1 MMTTPANSAGRR
13 CLVLVAALLGLGLAG
28 AQARELGLAINANDL
43 NKVKAII
50 EAEPQ
55 RLNKPVPFNS
65 YPLFMAIDKF
75 NIPMIT
81 YLLEQG
87 AKVTVVDDKGETA
100 LTKLVRVNFHDEK
113 RFAQVKEV
121 FELLVKHKANVR
133 QQNGQGE
140 TPLYIL
146 AARQI
151 GGEKTAP
158 LKIEF
163 MKLLVEKGARPRG
176 QDKAAMPLLFK
187 VMEHMQ
193 KGEDSRRNVV
203 GTIRFLAEN
212 GVEIDAQN
220 DKGDTP
226 LMRVVT
232 TDALEQDA
240 KVELIGILVG
250 HGASIRR
257 KNKEKKAPI
266 DLVAKGD
273 PLYEAMRKKPG
284 R

>member
-1 MMTTPANSAGRR
+1 MKTMPMTPRARPRLA
-13 CLVLVAALLGLGLAG
+13 LAAALLILAAG
-28 AQARELGLAINANDL
+28 GMQARDLGMAINANDL

-50 EAEPQ
+50 EADPQ

-75 NIPMIT
+75 NVPMIT

-87 AKVTVVDDKGETA
+87 AKVTAIDDKGETA
-100 LTKLVRVNFHDEK
+100 LTKLVKVNFHDEK

-121 FELLVKHKANVR
+121 FQLLLDHKANVR
-133 QQNGQGE
+133 QQNKQGE

-176 QDKAAMPLLFK
+176 QDKATMPLLFK

-193 KGEDSRRNVV
+193 KSDDSRRNVV

-212 GVEIDAQN
+212 GVEIDPQN

-266 DLVAKGD
+266 DMVAKGD
-273 PLYEAMRKKPG
+273 PLFEAMRKKPG

>member
-1 MMTTPANSAGRR
+1 MKTMPPTRCALPALA
-13 CLVLVAALLGLGLAG
+13 LAAALLLLAPG
-28 AQARELGLAINANDL
+28 RLHARELGAAINANDL
-43 NKVKAII
+43 NKVMAII

-75 NIPMIT
+75 NIPMIRF
-81 YLLEQG
+81 LLEKG
-87 AKVTVVDDKGETA
+87 AKANAVDDKGETA
-100 LTKLVRVNFHDEK
+100 LTKLVKVNFNDEK
-113 RFAQVKEV
+113 RFAQIKEV
-121 FELLVKHKANVR
+121 FELLVAHKANVR
-133 QQNGQGE
+133 QQNQQGE

-146 AARQI
+146 ASRRIA
-151 GGEKTAP
+151 GEKTAP

-163 MKLLVEKGARPRG
+163 MKMLIEKGARPRG
-176 QDKAAMPLLFK
+176 QDKAATPLLFK

-193 KGEDSRRNVV
+193 KGDETRRHVV
-203 GTIRFLAEN
+203 ETVRFLAEN
-212 GVEIDAQN
+212 GVEIDPQN

-226 LMRVVT
+226 LVRVIT
-232 TDALEQDA
+232 TDTLDEAT
-240 KVELIGILVG
+240 KVEVIGILVG

-257 KNKEKKAPI
+257 KNKDKKAPI